1 VKMWGCNDVIV
12 WRCDDVMMLGCDGG
26 GKDIVLCECGES
38 GEQLNVS
45 LRFALSWAN
54 RLIF

>member
-1 VKMWGCNDVIV
+1 MKMWGCNDVIV